1 MSPARRS
8 AWFRQNPQL
17 KLQTLESRNDSLSE
31 RPSIAVQT
39 GEPLDCPIGTRHM
52 QDNEK
57 NQAESK

>member
-1 MSPARRS
+1 MSPPRRS

-17 KLQTLESRNDSLSE
+17 KLQTPEARNDSLSQ
-31 RPSIAVQT
+31 RSSIAVQT
-39 GEPLDCPIGTRHM
+39 GEPLHCPIATRHM